1 MDGLNPSGVATPRST
16 VEVIYF
22 RAQLLYPVV
31 LLIAFIVSAGAHS
44 ILTARSEEELVVPV
58 ARGPGGKPL
67 PVTKRKREQSD
78 DLGHTDFSRSSS
90 GRRFFQYA
98 TACVILTFFANAT
111 AIALRALQARG
122 APGQVGDWW
131 CGEERTV
138 SLRPPSPKP
147 RLTPSPRQRC
157 LVNPRNRVC

>member
-1 MDGLNPSGVATPRST
+1 MDGLNLSGVATPRST

-138 SLRPPSPKP
+138 SLRPLRPW
-147 RLTPSPRQRC
+147 LTPSPRQRC
-157 LVNPRNRVC
+157 LTNPKNRAC